1 MGVLIGVCSLF
12 GLPWLVAATVR
23 SLNHLRSLATVEEV
37 VAKNGD
43 THERIIHVR
52 ETRVTGLA
60 IHLLIGLSILLL
72 PLLKMV
78 PMAVLYG
85 LFLFMGVVSM
95 AGNQFF

>member
-1 MGVLIGVCSLF
+1 M
-12 GLPWLVAATVR
+12 
-23 SLNHLRSLATVEEV
+23 
-37 VAKNGD
+37 
-43 THERIIHVR
+43 
-52 ETRVTGLA
+52 TGLA

-95 AGNQFF
+95 AGNQFFERLDLCPHCGCSLTPPEVP